1 MSFSSVLCVN
11 VCLVFTFGIYVF
23 VYYIGLFRG
32 LSPFSEGVLFF
43 FFQFYLFIYFLLYNI
58 VLVLPYS
65 DMTLPWVY
73 MCSPS

>member
-11 VCLVFTFGIYVF
+11 ACLVFTFGVYVF
-23 VYYIGLFRG
+23 VYYIGA
-32 LSPFSEGVLFF
+32 PFSEGFFF